1 MPAFLLKALPWL
13 LPLLLEGVSSMRGT
27 PENPSPK
34 GGVSAETAQQLW
46 AKHQQ
51 ENPRNL
57 EGARVKFAEELQNVH
72 GVDLKAFHKSV
83 SPGHGPSLGR
93 KAMRGLKTTG
103 NIGSA
108 GMNMAFMAMM
118 FPDMIRL
125 FGGGKEESAEAGG
138 NEMAQLMSML
148 QSGNQGGGMQQL
160 AQSQPENPNQ
170 SFISKLE
177 QLSKNKNNSYGH
189 SYGLTSS
196 GSELD
201 PIVSQYKELLS
212 KVSHQEP
219 ETYMQKMAKAGY
231 VPKQEEM
238 WNPYPDEET
247 I

>member
-1 MPAFLLKALPWL
+1 MPKFLLNALPWL
-13 LPLLLEGVSSMRGT
+13 IPLLLEGVSAIRGT

-34 GGVSAETAQQLW
+34 GGVSASTAQQLW
-46 AKHQQ
+46 EKHQQ
-51 ENPRNL
+51 ENPGNL
-57 EGARVKFAEELQNVH
+57 ENARVKFAEELQNAH
-72 GVDLKAFHKSV
+72 GVDLKQFHKSV
-83 SPGHGPSLGR
+83 ASDHSPRLGR
-93 KAMRGLKTTG
+93 KAIRGFKTVG
-103 NIGSA
+103 GH
-108 GMNMAFMAMM
+108 AMEGVNLIFLYSM
-118 FPDMIRL
+118 IKDMVSSR
-125 FGGGKEESAEAGG
+125 GESAEAGG
-138 NEMAQLMSML
+138 DEMGQLMSML

-160 AQSQPENPNQ
+160 ARSQPENPNQ

-189 SYGLTSS
+189 SYGMPNS

-201 PIVSQYKELLS
+201 PMVSQYKELLS

-231 VPKQEEM
+231 VPKKEEM

>member
-1 MPAFLLKALPWL
+1 MPAFLLRALPWL
-13 LPLLLEGVSSMRGT
+13 IPLLLEGVSAMRGT

-34 GGVSAETAQQLW
+34 GGVSASTAQQLW
-46 AKHQQ
+46 EKHQQ
-51 ENPRNL
+51 ENPGNL

-72 GVDLKAFHKSV
+72 GVDLKEFHRSV
-83 SPGHGPSLGR
+83 SPGHSPSLGR
-93 KAMRGLKTTG
+93 KSMRGLKTVG
-103 NIGSA
+103 GYGLHGINAVFLFSMLKDMVG
-108 GMNMAFMAMM
+108 GMSG
-118 FPDMIRL
+118 R
-125 FGGGKEESAEAGG
+125 GESAETGG

-160 AQSQPENPNQ
+160 AQSKPATPQETY
-170 SFISKLE
+170 ISELG
-177 QLSKNKNNSYGH
+177 QLARNKNNSIGQR
-189 SYGLTSS
+189 G

-231 VPKQEEM
+231 VPKKEEM
-238 WNPYPDEET
+238 WNPYPDDEET